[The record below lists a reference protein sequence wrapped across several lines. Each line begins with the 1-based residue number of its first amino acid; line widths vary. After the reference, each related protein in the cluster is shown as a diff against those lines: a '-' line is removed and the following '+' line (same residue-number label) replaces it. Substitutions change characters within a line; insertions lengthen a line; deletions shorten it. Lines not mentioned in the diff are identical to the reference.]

1 MFVRVLHMKLKP
13 GGGKGL
19 VHAAEKEILPILEKF
34 SGFAGEFTLVSTD
47 GKEALGVSLWQRRED
62 AETYNRER
70 PAGVLKVVEKY
81 TEGKSTPQIYDVG
94 HSTLEM
100 LPARKAA

>member
-19 VHAAEKEILPILEKF
+19 AVAAEREILPILKKF
-34 SGFAGEFTLVSTD
+34 AGFAGEFTLVSTD
-47 GKEALGVSLWQRRED
+47 GKEALGITLWQRRED
-62 AETYNRER
+62 ANAYNREGT
-70 PAGVLKVVEKY
+70 AKVLKVVENY
-81 TEGKSTPQIYDVG
+81 TEGKSIPQIYDVS
-94 HSTLEM
+94 HSTVDL